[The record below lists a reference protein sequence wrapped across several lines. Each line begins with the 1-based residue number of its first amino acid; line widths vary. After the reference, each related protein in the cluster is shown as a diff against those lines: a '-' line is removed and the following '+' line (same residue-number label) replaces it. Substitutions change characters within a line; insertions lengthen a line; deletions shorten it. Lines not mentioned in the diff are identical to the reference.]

1 MNNEFDFL
9 ARLKL
14 RISYFRII
22 TTSEPRTRDS
32 NYEYKQGTGY
42 VRFLGYYGQMGQ
54 EDLTD
59 LRILSEKSLTYI
71 KYENKRKKQAVEDFK
86 KLKKEYEVYRNLWKK
101 YDGLTFIS
109 QQKEQDAESE
119 IRNTFLN
126 CNFGID
132 LTKPFKNEYSPVAII
147 NNSFWDD
154 LKYVLDENEKEL
166 DFILNQLAPAKGGLE
181 KPKLATGKHK
191 LFYEKYFEQVNQG
204 YSGDEAA
211 KNAAGLA
218 GYKSTSIGQKLRA
231 SLRKG
236 EVKIKRKGKI
246 SIMRDDELIEYN
258 E

>member
-22 TTSEPRTRDS
+22 IASDPRTRDS

-42 VRFLGYYGQMGQ
+42 VRFLGFYGQMGQ

-71 KYENKRKKQAVEDFK
+71 NYEINRKKQAIEDFK

-101 YDGLTFIS
+101 YNGLTFIS
-109 QQKEQDAESE
+109 QESELESENE
-119 IRNTFLN
+119 IRNTFAN

-132 LTKPFKNEYSPVAII
+132 LTKPFCNEYFPIAIV

-154 LKYVLDENEKEL
+154 MKYILDENEREI
-166 DFILNQLAPAKGGLE
+166 DFVLNQLAPPKGGLE
-181 KPKLATGKHK
+181 KPKPAKGKHK

-236 EVKIKRKGKI
+236 EIKIRRKGKFF
-246 SIMRDDELIEYN
+246 IMRDDELIEYN